1 MVGKKCLVTGATSG
15 LGLATSLA
23 LAHKGADVIIVGR
36 NPAKCERTVKKIK
49 KSTGNDSIRPMIADL
64 SSQKDIHA
72 LADKFKKNYSSL
84 DVLVNNAGA
93 KFMERKETVDG
104 LEMSFA
110 LNHLGYFL
118 LTNLLLEALK
128 NGQKARIVNV
138 SSGAHSGCKNIDFE
152 NLQGEKNFDGRAA
165 YALSKLGNVLFT
177 YELARRLSDTNIT
190 VNALSPGGVAT
201 HFSKNNGYMRWA
213 RHIVSHLL
221 TGNLVGPKKG
231 AETIVYLAASPKAE
245 GITGKYFHNQKPVPS
260 SDISYD
266 ETLAKKLW
274 DVSQKL
280 TEI

>member
-1 MVGKKCLVTGATSG
+1 MVGKKCLITGATSG
-15 LGLATSLA
+15 LGLATAHA
-23 LAHKGADVIIVGR
+23 LAQQGAELIVVGR

-49 KSTGNDSIRPMIADL
+49 NSTGNDSIRYQIADL
-64 SSQKDIHA
+64 SSQKDIRT
-72 LADKFKKNYSSL
+72 LADEFKNNHSSL

-93 KFMERKETVDG
+93 KFMEKKVTVDG
-104 LEMSFA
+104 LEMTFA

-128 NGQKARIVNV
+128 NGKNARIVNV
-138 SSGAHSGCKNIDFE
+138 SSGAHSGCRTIDFE

-165 YALSKLGNVLFT
+165 YALSKLCNVLFT
-177 YELARRLSDTNIT
+177 YELARRLSGTNIT

-201 HFSKNNGYMRWA
+201 NFSRNNGLVPWA

-231 AETIVYLAASPKAE
+231 AETIVYLAASPEAE
-245 GITGKYFHNQKPVPS
+245 GITGKYFHNQKPVSS

-266 ETLAKKLW
+266 ETLAIKLW
-274 DVSQKL
+274 DVSLEL
-280 TEI
+280 TGE

>member
-23 LAHKGADVIIVGR
+23 LARQGAEVIVVGR
-36 NPAKCERTVKKIK
+36 NPVKCERTVKKIK

-64 SSQKDIHA
+64 SSQKDIRT
-72 LADKFKKNYSSL
+72 LADEFKKNYSSL

-93 KFMERKETVDG
+93 KFMERKVTVDG

-128 NGQKARIVNV
+128 NSQNARIVNV

-177 YELARRLSDTNIT
+177 YELARRLSGTNVT
-190 VNALSPGGVAT
+190 VNTLSPGGVAT
-201 HFSKNNGYMRWA
+201 HFSRNNGLVPWA
-213 RHIVSHLL
+213 RHLVSHLL
-221 TGNLVGPKKG
+221 TGNLVGPQKG
-231 AETIVYLAASPKAE
+231 ARTIVHLATSPEVE
-245 GITGKYFHNQKPVPS
+245 GMRGKYFVNQKPVQS
-260 SDISYD
+260 SDLSYD
-266 ETLAKKLW
+266 EALARKLW
-274 DVSQKL
+274 DVSRKL
-280 TEI
+280 TGM